1 MEASGVTRDTNM
13 NTIFADNGR
22 MVNKLSIMAT
32 TLRGVNPT
40 MSMQVFHTLL
50 LVAQNPGSSVTDLS
64 KASGFPLATM
74 SRNLLDLGP
83 RNRKREPGL
92 GLVQATI
99 DDMELRKKQVNL
111 SPKGELLIKQLID
124 ILKV

>member
-1 MEASGVTRDTNM
+1 MTVKPLEHDRAL
-13 NTIFADNGR
+13 
-22 MVNKLSIMAT
+22 NKLGIVLTTFRSI
-32 TLRGVNPT
+32 NPT
-40 MSMQVFHTLL
+40 MSVQLAHTLL
-50 LVAQNPGSSVTDLS
+50 LVAQNPGASVTDLS

-92 GLVQATI
+92 GLVQTTI
-99 DDMELRKKQVNL
+99 DEMELRKKQVNL

>member
-1 MEASGVTRDTNM
+1 M